1 MINLLTRKRFLL
13 ACCLLTMLLF
23 VVIGCTKTT
32 QPLITDSAGAREAV
46 INYLNDQYSENI
58 PVKKLSWLEA
68 DKTPQGMVGSAVKE
82 YTAES
87 WLMRVIY
94 PIVKPEATVYTIW
107 LVNNDTGWKWEGKV
121 SANANIEETR
131 PLKQITEEESRQI
144 AGDFVKNEATFKFDG
159 IEDTFKYVQ
168 TTVLRT
174 PFAWQFTFEFQ
185 SRHGGY
191 GDRTGQML
199 DLAITPHTA
208 VITVIRAQVTSA
220 KMDEKWDMIAQR
232 LINEVEIKAA
242 PIHEVTF
249 NFMESYPVQVGA
261 QIKGGLS
268 DGCTTFHDAV
278 VTREGDTISISV
290 TVQRPKDR
298 VCPAIYTYFE
308 ENLNLGSDFASGK
321 TYTVKVNDYT
331 TSFVYP

>member
-1 MINLLTRKRFLL
+1 MKRVLFLLTVLLFMLPLL
-13 ACCLLTMLLF
+13 AA
-23 VVIGCTKTT
+23 GCSGSGRLNVK
-32 QPLITDSAGAREAV
+32 DSAGAREAV

-58 PVKKLSWLEA
+58 PAKSLSWQEA
-68 DKTPQGMVGSAVKE
+68 DKTPQGMVGSAIKE
-82 YTAES
+82 YTAGP
-87 WLMRVIY
+87 WLMRVTY

-131 PLKQITEEESRQI
+131 PLKQITEEESQQI
-144 AGDFVKNEATFKFDG
+144 AGDFVNNEATFKFDG
-159 IEDTFKYVQ
+159 IENTFKYVE

-174 PFAWQFTFEFQ
+174 PFAWQFTFEFK

-199 DLAITPHTA
+199 DLAITPHKA

-220 KMDEKWDMIAQR
+220 IMDEKWDMIAQR

-261 QIKGGLS
+261 HIKGGLS
-268 DGCTTFHDAV
+268 DGCTSFHNAV
-278 VTREGDTISISV
+278 VTRDGVTINIKV
-290 TVQRPKDR
+290 TVQRPKDK

-321 TYTVKVNDYT
+321 TYTVKVNDFT